1 MKKDMKES
9 KTALITGG
17 ARGIGRAISLSLAKN
32 GFDIGLNFRKS
43 KEDAKELKKEI
54 EERFKKRVIL
64 LRGDISR
71 KRDVQSIV
79 KEFIKEFGRIDVLI
93 NNAGITKDNLIIR
106 LAEDEFRK
114 VIDVNLVGTFLMT
127 KEIIPHMLR
136 RRSGSI
142 INISSIVGIFGN
154 KGQVNYSASKAGII
168 GFSKSL
174 AKEVASRNIRVNV
187 IAPGFIETDMTDS
200 LKGEIREKI
209 LKNIPLGRF
218 GKPEEVANL
227 VTFLASD
234 ESSYMTGQVFLIDGG
249 LSLGFQI

>member
-1 MKKDMKES
+1 MKRDMRES

-17 ARGIGRAISLSLAKN
+17 ARGIGRDISLSLSEK
-32 GFDIGLNFRKS
+32 GFDIGINFRKS
-43 KEDAKELKKEI
+43 KKEAEQLKREI
-54 EERFKKRVIL
+54 EERFNRKVL
-64 LRGDISR
+64 LLKGDVSR
-71 KRDVQSIV
+71 RRDVQGMV
-79 KEFIKEFGRIDVLI
+79 RDFIKEFGRIDVLV
-93 NNAGITKDNLIIR
+93 NNAGITKDNLLIR
-106 LAEDEFRK
+106 LTENDFRE
-114 VIDVNLVGTFLMT
+114 VIDVNLIGTFLMT
-127 KEIIPHMLR
+127 KEVIPYMLR

-154 KGQVNYSASKAGII
+154 KGQTNYSASKAGII

-187 IAPGFIETDMTDS
+187 IAPGFIETDMTDG
-200 LKGEIREKI
+200 LPDEIKEKI

-218 GKPEEVANL
+218 GKPKEVSHL

>member
-1 MKKDMKES
+1 MKRDMRES

-17 ARGIGRAISLSLAKN
+17 ARGIGRDISLSLSEK
-32 GFDIGLNFRKS
+32 GFDIGINFRKS
-43 KEDAKELKKEI
+43 KKEAEQLKREI
-54 EERFKKRVIL
+54 EERFNRKVL
-64 LRGDISR
+64 LLKGDVSR
-71 KRDVQSIV
+71 RRDVQGMV
-79 KEFIKEFGRIDVLI
+79 RDFIKEFGRIDVLV
-93 NNAGITKDNLIIR
+93 NNAGITKDNLLIR
-106 LAEDEFRK
+106 LTENDFRE
-114 VIDVNLVGTFLMT
+114 VIDVNLIGTFLMT
-127 KEIIPHMLR
+127 KEVIPHMLR

-154 KGQVNYSASKAGII
+154 KGQTNYSASKAGII

-187 IAPGFIETDMTDS
+187 IAPGFIETDMTDG
-200 LKGEIREKI
+200 LPDEIKEKI

-218 GKPEEVANL
+218 GKPREVSHL

>member
-1 MKKDMKES
+1 MKRDMRES

-17 ARGIGRAISLSLAKN
+17 ARGIGRDISLSLSEK
-32 GFDIGLNFRKS
+32 GFDIGINFRKS
-43 KEDAKELKKEI
+43 KKEAEQLKREI
-54 EERFKKRVIL
+54 EERFNRKVL
-64 LRGDISR
+64 LLKGDVSR
-71 KRDVQSIV
+71 RRDVQGMV
-79 KEFIKEFGRIDVLI
+79 RDFIKEFGRIDVLV
-93 NNAGITKDNLIIR
+93 NNAGITKDNLVIR
-106 LAEDEFRK
+106 LTENDFRE
-114 VIDVNLVGTFLMT
+114 VIDVNLIGTFLMT
-127 KEIIPHMLR
+127 KEVIPYMLR

-154 KGQVNYSASKAGII
+154 KGQTNYSASKAGII

-187 IAPGFIETDMTDS
+187 IAPGFIETDMTDG
-200 LKGEIREKI
+200 LPDEIKEKI

-218 GKPEEVANL
+218 GKPKEVSHL